1 MKKAVLNTDG
11 CSLGNPGPAGIGA
24 VLTLGNKTV
33 ELSEHIGTTTNNVAE
48 YSAIIRGLEEARG
61 LGAEE
66 VAARLDSELIVKQVK
81 GEYKVKHEGLKPLF
95 QKLTTLINSFRK
107 FSISHV
113 PREENKRADKL
124 SKEAAKGAQP
134 RPHSPRQTAQAASKK
149 GKREGTASESDQ
161 RRLF

>member
-24 VLTLGNKTV
+24 VIILGKKTV
-33 ELSEHIGTTTNNVAE
+33 ELSEHIGITTNNVAE
-48 YSAIIRGLEEARG
+48 YTAVIRGLEEARR

-66 VAARLDSELIVKQVK
+66 VAALLDSELIVKQVK
-81 GEYKVKHEGLKPLF
+81 GQYKVKHEGLKPLF
-95 QKLTTLINSFRK
+95 QRLTILIKSFRK

-113 PREENKRADKL
+113 PREENKRADRL
-124 SKEAAKGAQP
+124 SKDAAKGAKP
-134 RPHSPRQTAQAASKK
+134 AQAPSKEGK
-149 GKREGTASESDQ
+149 GEGTATGGEQ